1 MTFETTYKP
10 SIPVS
15 DQKDFKELLLKWN
28 NVEKAQAIAAL
39 KKSMAEQA
47 ETKKVQTEVVQ
58 SYIEQT
64 VKAGMQNYTLPNY
77 PDDFSSAAKSTYY
90 KQVIQEVLK
99 DLDEELKLSSASNAV
114 AKAAWNEVQK
124 AKTIIEFKKFFK
136 LYLIALR
143 ADIYT
148 EEDIQWYSNKI
159 EELENKVQELKHYKE
174 VYSGVFDVVLED
186 KNDPSNKYLS
196 KKMQEEKDKR
206 TLVEV
211 MKLKDIGFKETEALK
226 ALGITKDRLMY
237 IKKKVGNDFMTSMQ
251 SLLDK
256 QKKDKENVEQAKAE
270 YEMHKYKSKLEHDLD
285 PIQTTKEESEKG
297 NKQQTDEEFFAA
309 IEGDCTSLDGI

>member
-39 KKSMAEQA
+39 KKSMSEQA
-47 ETKKVQTEVVQ
+47 ETKKIQNEVVQ

-99 DLDEELKLSSASNAV
+99 DLDEELKLSGVSNAV

-148 EEDIQWYSNKI
+148 EEDIQWYPNKI
-159 EELENKVQELKHYKE
+159 EELENKVQELKHNKE
-174 VYSGVFDVVLED
+174 VYSGVFDVVLEEEN
-186 KNDPSNKYLS
+186 KNPEDGYTLA
-196 KKMQEEKDKR
+196 KMQRDKDNR
-206 TLVEV
+206 TVVEAL
-211 MKLKDIGFKETEALK
+211 KLKQLGFKESEILI
-226 ALGITKDRLMY
+226 ALGIDKNRFKYLKKRAGSAFIQGMQEFLD
-237 IKKKVGNDFMTSMQ
+237 KKKQEQEKAKGTLTDLKLHSDSKHMEEA
-251 SLLDK
+251 
-256 QKKDKENVEQAKAE
+256 KKA
-270 YEMHKYKSKLEHDLD
+270 S
-285 PIQTTKEESEKG
+285 
-297 NKQQTDEEFFAA
+297 KQQTDEEFFAA

>member
-39 KKSMAEQA
+39 KKSMSEQA

-99 DLDEELKLSSASNAV
+99 DLDEELKLSGVSNAV

-159 EELENKVQELKHYKE
+159 EELENKVHELKHYKE
-174 VYSGVFDVVLED
+174 VYSSVFDVVLEEENKNPEDGYTLAKMKQD
-186 KNDPSNKYLS
+186 KDN
-196 KKMQEEKDKR
+196 R
-206 TLVEV
+206 TVVEAL
-211 MKLKDIGFKETEALK
+211 KLKQLGFKESEILI
-226 ALGITKDRLMY
+226 ALGIDKNRFKYLKKRAGSAFIQGMQEFLD
-237 IKKKVGNDFMTSMQ
+237 KKKQEQEKAKETLTDLKLHSDSKHMEEA
-251 SLLDK
+251 
-256 QKKDKENVEQAKAE
+256 KKA
-270 YEMHKYKSKLEHDLD
+270 S
-285 PIQTTKEESEKG
+285 
-297 NKQQTDEEFFAA
+297 KQQTDEEFFAA

>member
-28 NVEKAQAIAAL
+28 NVEKAQVIAAQAIAAL
-39 KKSMAEQA
+39 KKSMSEQA
-47 ETKKVQTEVVQ
+47 ETKKIQNEVVQ

-99 DLDEELKLSSASNAV
+99 DLDEELKLSGASNAV

-174 VYSGVFDVVLED
+174 VYSVVFDVAIEEENKNPED
-186 KNDPSNKYLS
+186 GYMLA
-196 KKMQEEKDKR
+196 KMQRDKDNR
-206 TLVEV
+206 TVVEAL
-211 MKLKDIGFKETEALK
+211 KLKQLGFKESEILI
-226 ALGITKDRLMY
+226 ALGIDKNRFNYLKKRAGSAFIQGMQEFLD
-237 IKKKVGNDFMTSMQ
+237 KKKQEQEKAKDALIDLKLHNESKHVEA
-251 SLLDK
+251 
-256 QKKDKENVEQAKAE
+256 KKA
-270 YEMHKYKSKLEHDLD
+270 S
-285 PIQTTKEESEKG
+285 
-297 NKQQTDEEFFAA
+297 KQQTDKEFFASIKGA
-309 IEGDCTSLDGI
+309 CMTLDGLRTILD

>member
-39 KKSMAEQA
+39 KKSMSEQA
-47 ETKKVQTEVVQ
+47 ETKKIQNEVVQ
-58 SYIEQT
+58 SYVEQT

-148 EEDIQWYSNKI
+148 EEDIQWYSDKI

-174 VYSGVFDVVLED
+174 VYSSVFDVVLEEEN
-186 KNDPSNKYLS
+186 KNPEDGYTLA
-196 KKMQEEKDKR
+196 KMQRDKDNR
-206 TLVEV
+206 TVVEAL
-211 MKLKDIGFKETEALK
+211 KLKQLGFKESEILI
-226 ALGITKDRLMY
+226 ALGIDKNRFKYLKKRAGSAFIQGMQEFLD
-237 IKKKVGNDFMTSMQ
+237 KKKQ
-251 SLLDK
+251 EQEK
-256 QKKDKENVEQAKAE
+256 AKETLTDLKLHSDSKHVEEASKA
-270 YEMHKYKSKLEHDLD
+270 S
-285 PIQTTKEESEKG
+285 
-297 NKQQTDEEFFAA
+297 KQQTDEEFFAG

>member
-39 KKSMAEQA
+39 KKSMSEQA
-47 ETKKVQTEVVQ
+47 ETKKIQTEVVQ

-99 DLDEELKLSSASNAV
+99 DLDEELKLSGASNAV

-159 EELENKVQELKHYKE
+159 EELEKEVQELKHYKE
-174 VYSGVFDVVLED
+174 VYSGVFDVVLEED
-186 KNDPSNKYLS
+186 NKNPEDGYTLA
-196 KKMQEEKDKR
+196 KMQRDKDNR
-206 TLVEV
+206 TVVEAL
-211 MKLKDIGFKETEALK
+211 KLKQLGFKESEILI
-226 ALGITKDRLMY
+226 ALGIDKNRFKYLKKRAGSAFIQGMQEFLD
-237 IKKKVGNDFMTSMQ
+237 KKKQEQEKAKETLTDLNLHNESKRVEEA
-251 SLLDK
+251 
-256 QKKDKENVEQAKAE
+256 KKA
-270 YEMHKYKSKLEHDLD
+270 S
-285 PIQTTKEESEKG
+285 
-297 NKQQTDEEFFAA
+297 KQQTDEEFFAA
-309 IEGDCTSLDGI
+309 LEGDCTSLDGV

>member
-39 KKSMAEQA
+39 KKSMSEQA
-47 ETKKVQTEVVQ
+47 ETKKIHTEVVQ

-174 VYSGVFDVVLED
+174 VYSGVFDVVIEEENKNPED
-186 KNDPSNKYLS
+186 GYTLA
-196 KKMQEEKDKR
+196 KMQRDKDNR
-206 TLVEV
+206 TVVEAL
-211 MKLKDIGFKETEALK
+211 KLKQLGFKESEILI
-226 ALGITKDRLMY
+226 ALGIDKNRFKYLKKRAGSAFIQGMQEFLD
-237 IKKKVGNDFMTSMQ
+237 KKKQEQEKAKETLTDLNLHSDSKHVEEA
-251 SLLDK
+251 
-256 QKKDKENVEQAKAE
+256 KKASN
-270 YEMHKYKSKLEHDLD
+270 
-285 PIQTTKEESEKG
+285 
-297 NKQQTDEEFFAA
+297 QQTDEEFFSA
-309 IEGDCTSLDGI
+309 IEGDCSSLDGI

>member
-39 KKSMAEQA
+39 KKSMSEQA
-47 ETKKVQTEVVQ
+47 ETKKIQNEVVQ

-99 DLDEELKLSSASNAV
+99 DLDEELKLSGASNAV

-159 EELENKVQELKHYKE
+159 EELENKVQELNHYKE
-174 VYSGVFDVVLED
+174 VYSGVFDVVIEEENKNSED
-186 KNDPSNKYLS
+186 GYTLA
-196 KKMQEEKDKR
+196 KMQRDKDNR
-206 TLVEV
+206 TVVEAL
-211 MKLKDIGFKETEALK
+211 KLKQLGFKESEILI
-226 ALGITKDRLMY
+226 ALGIDKNRFKYL
-237 IKKKVGNDFMTSMQ
+237 KKRAGQAFIQGVQ
-251 SLLDK
+251 ELLDNKK
-256 QKKDKENVEQAKAE
+256 QKQEQEKAKETLTDLKLHKESKHVEEAK
-270 YEMHKYKSKLEHDLD
+270 
-285 PIQTTKEESEKG
+285 KES
-297 NKQQTDEEFFAA
+297 KQQTDEEFFAT

>member
-39 KKSMAEQA
+39 KKSMSEQA
-47 ETKKVQTEVVQ
+47 ETKKIQNEVVQ

-99 DLDEELKLSSASNAV
+99 DLDEELKLSGASNAV

-174 VYSGVFDVVLED
+174 VYSGVFDVVIEEENKNPED
-186 KNDPSNKYLS
+186 GYTLA
-196 KKMQEEKDKR
+196 KMQRDKDNR
-206 TLVEV
+206 TVVEAL
-211 MKLKDIGFKETEALK
+211 KLKQLGFKESEILI
-226 ALGITKDRLMY
+226 ALGIDKNRFKYLKKRAGSAFIQGMQEFLD
-237 IKKKVGNDFMTSMQ
+237 KKKQEQEKAKETLTDLNLHSDSKHVEEA
-251 SLLDK
+251 
-256 QKKDKENVEQAKAE
+256 KKVKKA
-270 YEMHKYKSKLEHDLD
+270 S
-285 PIQTTKEESEKG
+285 
-297 NKQQTDEEFFAA
+297 KQQTDEEFFAT

>member
-39 KKSMAEQA
+39 KKSMSEQA
-47 ETKKVQTEVVQ
+47 ETKKIQNEVVQ

-148 EEDIQWYSNKI
+148 EEDIQWYSDKI

-174 VYSGVFDVVLED
+174 VYSGVFDVVLEEENKNPEDGYTLAKMKRD
-186 KNDPSNKYLS
+186 KDN
-196 KKMQEEKDKR
+196 R
-206 TLVEV
+206 TVVEAL
-211 MKLKDIGFKETEALK
+211 KLKQLGFKESEILI
-226 ALGITKDRLMY
+226 ALGIDKNRFNYLKKRAGSAFIQGMQEFLD
-237 IKKKVGNDFMTSMQ
+237 KKKQ
-251 SLLDK
+251 
-256 QKKDKENVEQAKAE
+256 EQE
-270 YEMHKYKSKLEHDLD
+270 KSKEALTDLKLHSD
-285 PIQTTKEESEKG
+285 SKHVEEAKKAS
-297 NKQQTDEEFFAA
+297 KQQTDEEFFAG
-309 IEGDCTSLDGI
+309 IEGDCTSLDDI